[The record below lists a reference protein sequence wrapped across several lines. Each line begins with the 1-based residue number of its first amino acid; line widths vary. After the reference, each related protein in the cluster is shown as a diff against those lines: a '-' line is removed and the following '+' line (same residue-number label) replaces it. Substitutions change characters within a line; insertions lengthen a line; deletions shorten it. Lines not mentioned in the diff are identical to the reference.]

1 MEALNENSSQNNV
14 QVNTRGI
21 VDNDIEVVTNDV
33 PTESLELFAN
43 AKKTKNNLIEEEE
56 EEYSEELE
64 FEPDKLTDKTV
75 NSPFN
80 SLHSRPTPTPE
91 PVRHNSPP
99 QQSNS
104 FGFNFGQQQSEDEAQ
119 SVISEISE
127 QSSLEEEPKQ
137 MSYEEIQREKQ
148 NLLFKLNRLEKA
160 GYKTSR
166 KYTMASNLDD
176 MKYEFNKVK
185 RECDVEKSIKFQRKM
200 LMAFTSGVEFL
211 NNKFDP
217 FDLRLDG
224 WSEHTMDSINEYDD
238 VFEELHDKYNE
249 KIKVAPEVRL
259 LMMVGGS
266 AFMFHL
272 TNSLFK
278 SNMPAF
284 GDILQQNPNLAREF
298 GQATLNSMRQTDP
311 SNPVLNMVNQG
322 MNMGRPQPPPQG
334 TPVSQFTNQ
343 PQPATLNRSPQ
354 AAPPQARVNLQPR
367 PQDPRMGVSNEQSSM
382 KMKGPPNL
390 DELLGNTQLDD
401 DIKLL
406 TPKKKAPVRRKKKNM
421 NINF

>member
-1 MEALNENSSQNNV
+1 MEVINDNSNKNNV
-14 QVNTRGI
+14 QVNTKGV
-21 VDNDIEVVTNDV
+21 VDNNIEVVAKDV
-33 PTESLELFAN
+33 PTETLELFADP
-43 AKKTKNNLIEEEE
+43 KKTKNNLLEEEE
-56 EEYSEELE
+56 EEPEFSEDGSVTEDSG
-64 FEPDKLTDKTV
+64 FVNKSV

-80 SLHSRPTPTPE
+80 SFSE
-91 PVRHNSPP
+91 KQSPP
-99 QQSNS
+99 VQNEQPSQSRNM
-104 FGFNFGQQQSEDEAQ
+104 GFNFGQQESEDEAQ
-119 SVISEISE
+119 SVVSEISD
-127 QSSLEEEPKQ
+127 QSSFEEDEPRQ

-160 GYKTSR
+160 GYRTSR
-166 KYTMASNLDD
+166 KYTMASNLED
-176 MKYEFNKVK
+176 MKFEFNKVK

-217 FDLRLDG
+217 FDLKLDG

-284 GDILQQNPNLAREF
+284 GDILQQNPDLARDF
-298 GQATLNSMRQTDP
+298 GQATLNSMRQSDP
-311 SNPVLNMVNQG
+311 NNPVLNMVNQG

-343 PQPATLNRSPQ
+343 PQPATLNRAP
-354 AAPPQARVNLQPR
+354 PPQAQPRVNLQPR